1 MFGFTQEERRVVL
14 FLAGI
19 ALLGLGVSFLSKK
32 NSPLKSWVS
41 VNENLGKLNLN
52 KADKEALLALPGI
65 GEKLAQRIL
74 DYRRENERFASLED
88 LKKIKGVTEYRY
100 QKLKELFFLP

>member
-1 MFGFTQEERRVVL
+1 MFSLTQEERRVIL
-14 FLAGI
+14 FLALI
-19 ALLGLGVSFLSKK
+19 SLLGLGISFLSQN

-52 KADKEALLALPGI
+52 KADKEELLALPGI

-74 DYRRENERFASLED
+74 DYRRENERFLNLED
-88 LKKIKGVTEYRY
+88 LKKIKGVTECRY
-100 QKLKELFFLP
+100 QKLKELLFLP

>member
-1 MFGFTQEERRVVL
+1 MFSLTQEERRVIL

-19 ALLGLGVSFLSKK
+19 ALLGLGVSFLSKN

-74 DYRRENERFASLED
+74 DYRRENERFLDLED